1 MNPRATERDG
11 ILEIRRVT
19 AADAGRYRCTVTSNA
34 GTLDGYAIVDVEGL
48 AQFINVKPLPLFVL
62 IHQMKNY

>member
-11 ILEIRRVT
+11 ILEIRQVT

-34 GTLDGYAIVDVEGL
+34 GTLDGYSLVDVEGKL
-48 AQFINVKPLPLFVL
+48 GVFHANQTSMRLDPHLN
-62 IHQMKNY
+62 